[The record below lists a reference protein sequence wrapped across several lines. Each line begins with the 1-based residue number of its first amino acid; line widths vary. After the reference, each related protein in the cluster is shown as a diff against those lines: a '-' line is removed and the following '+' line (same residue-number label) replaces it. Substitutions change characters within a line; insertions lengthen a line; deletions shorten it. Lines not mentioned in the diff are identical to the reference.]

1 MDGEDD
7 RNLML
12 KKFSKKNFSRKV
24 TDHSPTFIF
33 LQPNMPKS
41 AETSILVS

>member
-12 KKFSKKNFSRKV
+12 KKFSKKNFGRKV
-24 TDHSPTFIF
+24 TTQSPAFIF
-33 LQPNMPKS
+33 FQPYMPKS
-41 AETSILVS
+41 AELSILVI